1 MRASLRPSRVKG
13 ADFAFFATPDYRAK
27 SVAFKPL
34 SERNTGLWP
43 VRPAAILT
51 ADFQRSL
58 SGVELRW
65 AHRLWESVF
74 LPTHVVA
81 VSPLS
86 HRIRQRMTKPQTGI
100 ANPAVIDLFGVDQ
113 KTGEVLLVM
122 NEPRPW
128 HGGHEHL
135 HEMQEKFNAYASFI
149 LDGEMTEAHPELAGR
164 TARIQLRCEYMPG
177 KEALALLQAIRDQLE
192 LQAIRVE
199 VVVTARSCDDQCGCH
214 PEGM

>member
-1 MRASLRPSRVKG
+1 MPHSARAELSALISL
-13 ADFAFFATPDYRAK
+13 
-27 SVAFKPL
+27 
-34 SERNTGLWP
+34 
-43 VRPAAILT
+43 
-51 ADFQRSL
+51 
-58 SGVELRW
+58 
-65 AHRLWESVF
+65 F
-74 LPTHVVA
+74 LPRAIIVRNQWR
-81 VSPLS
+81 SNLEN
-86 HRIRQRMTKPQTGI
+86 RMTQTRIGI

-128 HGGHEHL
+128 DGSHRQL

-177 KEALALLQAIRDQLE
+177 KEALALLQAIHDQLE

-199 VVVTARSCDDQCGCH
+199 VVVAERSCDDQCGCH
-214 PEGM
+214 PEPM

>member
-1 MRASLRPSRVKG
+1 MRASLRPSRVKC

-43 VRPAAILT
+43 VRPAGILT
-51 ADFQRSL
+51 AETFSEV
-58 SGVELRW
+58 SAELNSAR
-65 AHRLWESVF
+65 HRLWESVF
-74 LPTHVVA
+74 LPTHAVA
-81 VSPLS
+81 LSPLS
-86 HRIRQRMTKPQTGI
+86 HRIGQRMTKPQIGI
-100 ANPAVIDLFGVDQ
+100 ANPEVIDLFGVDE
-113 KTGEVLLVM
+113 KTSEVLLVM

-128 HGGHEHL
+128 DGSHQQL

-177 KEALALLQAIRDQLE
+177 KEALALLHAIHDQLE
-192 LQAIRVE
+192 LQAIKVE
-199 VVVTARSCDDQCGCH
+199 VVVVDFSCGDQCSCH
-214 PEGM
+214 PERM